1 MEEENSTDHLSS
13 SLTDLMTSLMVIFIL
28 LLLVFVHRTA
38 GRNVAITDALLKTL
52 QTDLVPQGFST
63 RDIQIDKKDRN
74 AILVIVPDNLMNFE
88 LGQSTLK
95 PEGEDFLRT
104 RIPRLAEVL
113 CGSEYRNN
121 VESVV
126 VEGHTDAHPYRG
138 STPEESQNRN
148 LKLSQDRSMQV
159 VKSSLAFLGDHPSE
173 RGCFLEKLSASGRG
187 EQDLEATPEE
197 SRRVVF
203 KIRVRADHADEL
215 QKQTSK

>member
-1 MEEENSTDHLSS
+1 MEEQSNVDHLSS

-63 RDIQIDKKDRN
+63 KDIQIDKKDRN

-88 LGQSTLK
+88 IGQSTLK
-95 PEGEDFLRT
+95 PEGEEFLRT

-113 CGSEYRNN
+113 CGAEYQSSI
-121 VESVV
+121 ESVV
-126 VEGHTDAHPYRG
+126 VEGHTDAYPYRG
-138 STPEESQNRN
+138 YTAEESQNLN

-159 VKSSLAFLGDHPSE
+159 VKSALAFLVDHPDE

-187 EQDLEATPEE
+187 EQDLESTPEE
-197 SRRVVF
+197 SRRVIF
-203 KIRVRADHADEL
+203 KIRVRADHAEEM
-215 QKQTSK
+215 QKQTEK